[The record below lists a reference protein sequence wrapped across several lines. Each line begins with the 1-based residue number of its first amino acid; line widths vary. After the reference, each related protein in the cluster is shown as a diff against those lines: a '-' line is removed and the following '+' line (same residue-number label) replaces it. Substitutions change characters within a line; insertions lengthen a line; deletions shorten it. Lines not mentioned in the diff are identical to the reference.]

1 MSVDEKI
8 SFPVGEAAQII
19 ASELPDFP
27 EPAGFARAWFPRQI
41 DAGGVLVGEP
51 RLAASHA
58 RLGAVRAPGEDLIAS
73 FTPREAT
80 DGWGVR
86 GSTILQVVT
95 DDRPFL
101 VDTATLVLTEAGW
114 TVRGLHHPIL
124 SVTRDAAG
132 RLSGVGAGR
141 AASRALRDGVAAT
154 LCSTAPSSDAARARK
169 ASSVSIACTAVGS
182 AG

>member
-114 TVRGLHHPIL
+114 TTDAIVTLSQLVSFLAFQIRVIAGLRVL
-124 SVTRDAAG
+124 
-132 RLSGVGAGR
+132 
-141 AASRALRDGVAAT
+141 AAT
-154 LCSTAPSSDAARARK
+154 P
-169 ASSVSIACTAVGS
+169 
-182 AG
+182 

>member
-58 RLGAVRAPGEDLIAS
+58 RLGAVRALGEDLIAS

-101 VDTATLVLTEAGW
+101 VDTAGPAVGLMKTAMEDGW
-114 TVRGLHHPIL
+114 GAQPAETG
-124 SVTRDAAG
+124 
-132 RLSGVGAGR
+132 SGDR
-141 AASRALRDGVAAT
+141 S
-154 LCSTAPSSDAARARK
+154 PSSPRSPR
-169 ASSVSIACTAVGS
+169 CTRRRRS
-182 AG
+182 W